1 MNEWEMIAWV
11 SGISSVIFGVVWL
24 LVQDV
29 KKGVHKRIDRCEHA
43 IDVFITDC
51 GNTKKDFI
59 TVAKWTAT
67 IQAQAKT
74 NAENI
79 LQVDKNRLLLYGRV
93 IQLEDDAHEFNE
105 MFTVLRTQS
114 YN

>member
-1 MNEWEMIAWV
+1 MITLATATLTMFIV
-11 SGISSVIFGVVWL
+11 CFIL
-24 LVQDV
+24 MYMQRQDY
-29 KKGVHKRIDRCEHA
+29 KTLE
-43 IDVFITDC
+43 
-51 GNTKKDFI
+51 KDFI

-105 MFTVLRTQS
+105 MFTVLRTGS